1 MPEYIAFL
9 SQVVKLVEKYNKI
22 STKTERYMLCQNVA
36 TESKGGTKSHAMNTT
51 RQHLECHILDSVHIV
66 LTTLGTA
73 GNRALEACNKFEVVV
88 IDEAA
93 QSVEPST
100 LAGLQLGSSH
110 AILVGDP
117 QQLPATIFSMSGR
130 NTKFDRSLFQ
140 RLEEAGHEVHMLN
153 TQYRMHPSI
162 SDFPRRI
169 FYDGKLIDG
178 PNVKNPE
185 YGNPLKRAIFQ
196 KFHSFQ
202 PFTVLDLESTEER
215 GGTSLS
221 NTNEAQLALHLFNN
235 LRSAT
240 GGLSAKS
247 RVAVI
252 TPYAQQ
258 AALLRRT
265 FANSVG
271 TDYERFVEVNTVD
284 AFQGREANIVIF
296 SCVRAAGSK
305 GIGFLSDVRR
315 MNVALTRAK
324 HFLFVIARCSSI
336 VVNPYWRDL
345 VDHARETN
353 AVIKVP
359 FTRHGQAY
367 TFPELSTLTLESSAD
382 NPAVRTAMDALASLS
397 KRSKGM

>member
-1 MPEYIAFL
+1 MPHYR
-9 SQVVKLVEKYNKI
+9 KLLDSLTKCVEKHNTDSSNLEKYI
-22 STKTERYMLCQNVA
+22 ILQNIANAKAVGEE
-36 TESKGGTKSHAMNTT
+36 THFD
-51 RQHLECHILDSVHIV
+51 QLENHVLNSSHIV
-66 LTTLGTA
+66 LTTLGSA
-73 GNRALEACNKFEVVV
+73 GSRIVEEARKFEVVV

-93 QSVEPST
+93 QSSEMST
-100 LAGLQLGSSH
+100 LIALQFGSSH

-117 QQLPATIFSMSGR
+117 QQLPATIFSVSGR
-130 NTKFDRSLFQ
+130 STKFDRSLFQ
-140 RLEEAGHEVHMLN
+140 RLEEAGHEVHLLN